1 MQRKAVSVPPRLPG
15 LSCAH
20 TSLQFFRQLQRDGYS
35 GDGLLLID
43 KALILASKL
52 FACRFQ
58 YTGVPF
64 MVHVI
69 GAASILSALR
79 ASPHLVA
86 AALIHNAYGNGD
98 FGNARAGATD
108 WKRGEIRRVL
118 GWQVEHYVY
127 EFSVFLRLGRGTFAN
142 LPSSIDGLSMT
153 ERGVLLLRL
162 ADLTE
167 HYRDL
172 GQVYGGRQRAACEMI
187 EKFGAVW
194 TRLAGELAGPTFASQ
209 LNRLFEETKDRG
221 TTPRAVRVDRGKGLL
236 LTAAAT
242 LSAPYFS
249 RAAPENGP
257 DYGRSK
263 PSHCPV
269 PVFAADSTV
278 RYAQSILE
286 LFNQV
291 HRDGY
296 DKSDLQLLR
305 DTYAL
310 AVRAFTGLD
319 SPFG

>member
-1 MQRKAVSVPPRLPG
+1 MGDTNATQSGLSAAEVPG

-172 GQVYGGRQRAACEMI
+172 GQVYGGRQRTACEMI
-187 EKFGAVW
+187 EKFGAIW
-194 TRLAGELAGPTFASQ
+194 IHLAGELAGPTFASQ
-209 LNRLFEETKDRG
+209 LNRLFEETKAAELPLALCGLTGEKGSFSLLPQHYRRRTSVVLRQKMGRIMD
-221 TTPRAVRVDRGKGLL
+221 AVNRRIVRFRCLR
-236 LTAAAT
+236 LTQ
-242 LSAPYFS
+242 P
-249 RAAPENGP
+249 
-257 DYGRSK
+257 
-263 PSHCPV
+263 
-269 PVFAADSTV
+269 
-278 RYAQSILE
+278 
-286 LFNQV
+286 
-291 HRDGY
+291 
-296 DKSDLQLLR
+296 
-305 DTYAL
+305 
-310 AVRAFTGLD
+310 
-319 SPFG
+319 